1 MNIRKKLI
9 KYNNVRGEF
18 IKMLYIIIGII
29 VSLIIYVLVTEN
41 KLVESNNSVENAFL
55 IMSVYLRKGWNLM
68 SNLVKIKK
76 KYVKYG
82 IAFVLFTIIS
92 PNCCNAKTVSSFSNS
107 NYGKY
112 NYVIDNVS
120 VFIIIVSL
128 ICVAISF
135 IIWAK
140 YGKDKKIEETLE
152 SYPPEGYNSAEIGFL
167 YEGSAS
173 DKGVISLLIYL
184 ANKGYLQIE
193 EIEENTLFSKSKDF
207 RITKLKEYDGNNQYE
222 KIFFKGLFKNGTAGT
237 VNMEKA
243 REIMQEAKSYGE
255 KISFQN
261 ALELSTETG
270 SVKKFITAT
279 NLYNSFYETLDRIKS
294 NLNSEENIYKIFE
307 TTINEKGKLFVLM
320 MIVIFTL
327 ITLRPI
333 MEYSKDGSNAL
344 VIAVFSLIM
353 FTAAFIILF
362 SRDLVMYVNG
372 KRLTTKR
379 QKIFASILLLMIG
392 LMGWLYAIFPCLL
405 QNMAYLITYFIGIA
419 CIGVVLMFL
428 IIMPKRTTYGNEILE
443 KIKGFRSFLETAEKP
458 QLENLIIQNP
468 EYFYNM
474 LPYAYA
480 LGIFDVWINKF
491 ENISLEA
498 PHWYKYQNNFSVY
511 TFGTFM
517 KSTMNEVSLAMTS
530 DLLSSIDD
538 ENLKE

>member
-9 KYNNVRGEF
+9 KYN
-18 IKMLYIIIGII
+18 
-29 VSLIIYVLVTEN
+29 
-41 KLVESNNSVENAFL
+41 NAFL

-82 IAFVLFTIIS
+82 IAFALFTIIS
-92 PNCCNAKTVSSFSNS
+92 PNCCNAKTVSSFSSS
-107 NYGKY
+107 NYSKY

-261 ALELSTETG
+261 ALELSKETG

-344 VIAVFSLIM
+344 VVAVFSLIM

-405 QNMAYLITYFIGIA
+405 QNMAHLITYFIGIA
-419 CIGVVLMFL
+419 CIGVILMFL

-443 KIKGFRSFLETAEKP
+443 KIKGFRIFLETAEKP

-498 PHWYKYQNNFSVY
+498 PHWYKYQNNFSVC

>member
-1 MNIRKKLI
+1 
-9 KYNNVRGEF
+9 
-18 IKMLYIIIGII
+18 
-29 VSLIIYVLVTEN
+29 
-41 KLVESNNSVENAFL
+41 
-55 IMSVYLRKGWNLM
+55 
-68 SNLVKIKK
+68 
-76 KYVKYG
+76 
-82 IAFVLFTIIS
+82 
-92 PNCCNAKTVSSFSNS
+92 
-107 NYGKY
+107 
-112 NYVIDNVS
+112 
-120 VFIIIVSL
+120 
-128 ICVAISF
+128 
-135 IIWAK
+135 
-140 YGKDKKIEETLE
+140 
-152 SYPPEGYNSAEIGFL
+152 
-167 YEGSAS
+167 
-173 DKGVISLLIYL
+173 
-184 ANKGYLQIE
+184 
-193 EIEENTLFSKSKDF
+193 
-207 RITKLKEYDGNNQYE
+207 
-222 KIFFKGLFKNGTAGT
+222 
-237 VNMEKA
+237 MEKA

-344 VIAVFSLIM
+344 VVAVFSLIM
-353 FTAAFIILF
+353 FTASFIILF

-372 KRLTTKR
+372 KRLKTKH
-379 QKIFASILLLMIG
+379 QKIFASILVLMIG
-392 LMGWLYAIFPCLL
+392 LMAWLYAIFPCLL

-419 CIGVVLMFL
+419 CIGVILMFL

-443 KIKGFRSFLETAEKP
+443 KIKGVRSFLETAEKP

-480 LGIFDVWINKF
+480 LGVFDVWINKF